1 MTEVRAPG
9 HEFNYSEFEEIHD
22 ALDEVINIPYHSA
35 DTLAEME
42 ETIIRVAVQVY
53 GGNVT
58 HIAKSLGIG
67 RATLYRKFAQFGV
80 ITTGTR

>member
-22 ALDEVINIPYHSA
+22 ALDEVINIPYHPG

-42 ETIIRVAVQVY
+42 ETIIRVAAQRP
-53 GGNVT
+53 
-58 HIAKSLGIG
+58 APRPRQG
-67 RATLYRKFAQFGV
+67 RAASPT
-80 ITTGTR
+80 